1 VSGSIIN
8 TERGVLVLTGTDT
21 QKITVKMTDRE
32 AAWPTDEW
40 SYRIDKLC
48 DC

>member
-1 VSGSIIN
+1 
-8 TERGVLVLTGTDT
+8 VLVLTGTDT